1 MSYILEAL
9 QRAQAQ
15 REQGHVPGLNAQP
28 LPQGGAPHESRWRL
42 WWIGAVVLVAG
53 ATLSGLLLW
62 KRGVLGVA
70 QSSAAAASGVRN
82 AAPVQSVTITPGA
95 GPTPAAPTPASVA
108 SAPSPFVT
116 GAVGGVAATAPALPP
131 QPAPPIAA
139 KPIAAPAVK
148 PQSPPAPAPVP
159 LLATAPPTAK
169 ASAPASSGTAA
180 PAPATKTSTLPVPA
194 PAVPTSTA
202 AEPSRIYTQAELP
215 EDVRRDLPKL
225 AVTGSVYSSN
235 PAQRMLVLN
244 GQVMQEGGS
253 PGGDVVLEQIRP
265 KSAVLRFRGYRYSL
279 DF

>member
-1 MSYILEAL
+1 M
-9 QRAQAQ
+9 
-15 REQGHVPGLNAQP
+15 PGLNAQP

-116 GAVGGVAATAPALPP
+116 GAVAAVAATAPALPP

-180 PAPATKTSTLPVPA
+180 PAPTPATPTSTLPVPAPA

>member
-1 MSYILEAL
+1 M
-9 QRAQAQ
+9 
-15 REQGHVPGLNAQP
+15 PGLNAQP

-159 LLATAPPTAK
+159 LLATAPPTVK

-194 PAVPTSTA
+194 PVPVPVPAPVPVPVPAVPTSTA